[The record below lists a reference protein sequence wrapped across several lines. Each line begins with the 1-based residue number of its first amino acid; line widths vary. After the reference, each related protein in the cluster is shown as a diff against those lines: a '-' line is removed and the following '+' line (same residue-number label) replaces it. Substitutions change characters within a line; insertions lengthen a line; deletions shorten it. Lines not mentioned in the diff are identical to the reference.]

1 MVVREVVTEFVFD
14 YIWVTT
20 VETKVT
26 LAVFSCS
33 NKYDI
38 VVVLVF
44 GPMNFHFKL
53 YYRYNY

>member
-38 VVVLVF
+38 VEVLVF
-44 GPMNFHFKL
+44 GPMKFAIKFV
-53 YYRYNY
+53 

>member
-1 MVVREVVTEFVFD
+1 MVVREDVTEFVFD
-14 YIWVTT
+14 CIWETT

-26 LAVFSCS
+26 LAIFSCS

-38 VVVLVF
+38 VVELVI

-53 YYRYNY
+53 YYRYNN

>member
-1 MVVREVVTEFVFD
+1 MTEFVFD

-38 VVVLVF
+38 VEVLVF
-44 GPMNFHFKL
+44 GPIKFAIKFV
-53 YYRYNY
+53 